1 MQQDLNATRLLSQGG
16 EERESSSLQNFPIR
30 YPDTWDFYSN
40 ENTREPMD
48 GQLTIANDSLTKVLL
63 GA

>member
-30 YPDTWDFYSN
+30 YPEYVRLLFEWKYERTNGW
-40 ENTREPMD
+40 P
-48 GQLTIANDSLTKVLL
+48 INDR
-63 GA
+63 

>member
-30 YPDTWDFYSN
+30 YPEYVRLLF